1 MRTGN
6 RNDNRS
12 RQKGFSL
19 IELLTVVVILMLV
32 TGVVFQ
38 QIDMVQKKGRQED
51 VKMDLTQ
58 ESREFVDQMV
68 RDLHTSGY
76 PNKKM
81 YLVNLVTNN
90 DNRNAIG
97 LVQVT
102 SSSLWFEGDVDGDGQ
117 VDSIQYQ
124 LQANG
129 GRCPCT
135 IRRSQVV
142 KANGVAPL
150 AQATNFNMEVSNV
163 VNSGNTFP
171 IAGNSTLAAGTVAND
186 TLYGAYKAAPVFRA
200 YDVNGLECGAA
211 GALCTALPLDI
222 GANPTLMSTIK
233 TIRITVN
240 VLAGPE
246 GTDFDTRMRPAVS
259 MTATARLNN

>member
-1 MRTGN
+1 MSATN
-6 RNDNRS
+6 DVRN

-38 QIDMVQKKGRQED
+38 QIDLVQKRGRQED

-58 ESREFVDQMV
+58 ESREFIDQMV

-81 YLVNLVTNN
+81 YTLNLVNNN
-90 DNRNAIG
+90 DSRNAVG

-102 SSSLWFEGDVDGDGQ
+102 PTSIWFEGDVDGDGQ

-124 LQANG
+124 LQTNG
-129 GRCPCT
+129 GTCPCV

-142 KANGVAPL
+142 KVNGVAPL
-150 AQATNFNMEVSNV
+150 AQASNFNMEANNV
-163 VNSGNTFP
+163 VNSG
-171 IAGNSTLAAGTVAND
+171 GTVAITGNTTLASGVVSND
-186 TLYGAYKAAPVFRA
+186 TLYGAFKAAPIFRA
-200 YDVNGLECGAA
+200 YDSNGTEL
-211 GALCTALPLDI
+211 ALPLDI
-222 GANPTLMSTIK
+222 GSNPTAISSIRA
-233 TIRITVN
+233 IRITVN
-240 VLAGPE
+240 VLAGP
-246 GTDFDTRMRPAVS
+246 GGADFDTRMRSAVS
-259 MTATARLNN
+259 MTAAARINN

>member
-1 MRTGN
+1 MSMTGKN
-6 RNDNRS
+6 EVRR

-38 QIDMVQKKGRQED
+38 QIDMVQKRARQED

-58 ESREFVDQMV
+58 ESREFLDQMV

-76 PNKKM
+76 PNRRM
-81 YLVNLVTNN
+81 YITNLVNNN

-102 SSSLWFEGDVDGDGQ
+102 STVLWFEGDVDGDGQ
-117 VDSIQYQ
+117 VDSVQYQ
-124 LQANG
+124 LQSVG

-142 KANGVAPL
+142 KANGTAPM
-150 AQATNFNMEVSNV
+150 AQATNFNQEVNNV
-163 VNSGNTFP
+163 INSGGAFP
-171 IAGNSTLAAGTVAND
+171 ISGTTPLGAGGAPVAND
-186 TLYGAYKAAPVFRA
+186 TLYGAYKAAPVFQA
-200 YDVNGLECGAA
+200 YDSN
-211 GALCTALPLDI
+211 GALMVLPLDI
-222 GANPTLMSTIK
+222 VTNPTSMSTIK
-233 TIRITVN
+233 AIRITVN

-246 GTDFDTRMRPAVS
+246 GTDINTRMRPAVS
-259 MTATARLNN
+259 MTATARVNN

>member
-1 MRTGN
+1 MSATN
-6 RNDNRS
+6 DVRN

-38 QIDMVQKKGRQED
+38 QIDLVQKRGRQED

-58 ESREFVDQMV
+58 ESREFIDQMV

-81 YLVNLVTNN
+81 YLVNLLTNN
-90 DNRNAIG
+90 DNRTAVG

-102 SSSLWFEGDVDGDGQ
+102 PTSIWFEGDVDGDGQ

-124 LQANG
+124 LQSNG
-129 GRCPCT
+129 GTCPCT

-142 KANGVAPL
+142 KVNGTEPWN
-150 AQATNFNMEVSNV
+150 QASNFNMEANNV
-163 VNSGNTFP
+163 VNSGGAVAIT
-171 IAGNSTLAAGTVAND
+171 GNAVLASGTVPND
-186 TLYGAYKAAPVFRA
+186 TLYGAFKAAPIFRA
-200 YDVNGLECGAA
+200 YDVNGVECGTA
-211 GALCTALPLDI
+211 GAFCTALPLDLKN
-222 GANPTLMSTIK
+222 NPTLMSTIK
-233 TIRITVN
+233 SVRITIN
-240 VLAGPE
+240 VLAGPS
-246 GTDFDTRMRPAVS
+246 GADFDTRMRPAVS
-259 MTATARLNN
+259 MTATARINN

>member
-1 MRTGN
+1 MKA
-6 RNDNRS
+6 RNEVRR

-38 QIDMVQKKGRQED
+38 QIDLVQKRARQEN

-58 ESREFVDQMV
+58 ESREFLDQMV

-76 PNKKM
+76 PNKRM
-81 YLVNLVTNN
+81 YLTNLFGVSPNDQK
-90 DNRNAIG
+90 DNRNAVG

-102 SSSLWFEGDVDGDGQ
+102 ATSLWFEGDVDGDGQ

-124 LQANG
+124 LQSNG

-135 IRRSQVV
+135 LRRSQVV
-142 KANGVAPL
+142 KANGVAPM
-150 AQATNFNMEVSNV
+150 AQASNFNMEVENI
-163 VNSGNTFP
+163 VNSGGTFP
-171 IAGNSTLAAGTVAND
+171 IGGTSPPGLPAPD
-186 TLYGAYKAAPVFRA
+186 TLYGAYKAAPVFQA
-200 YDVNGLECGAA
+200 YDSS
-211 GALCTALPLDI
+211 GALLTLPLDI
-222 GANPTLMSTIK
+222 NANLTAMSSIK

-240 VLAGPE
+240 VLAGAA
-246 GTDFDTRMRPAVS
+246 GTDIDTRMRPAIS
-259 MTATARLNN
+259 MTAAARINN

>member
-1 MRTGN
+1 MREKNELRG
-6 RNDNRS
+6 

-38 QIDMVQKKGRQED
+38 QINLVQKKGRQED

-76 PNKKM
+76 PNKRM
-81 YLVNLVTNN
+81 YVVNVVNNN
-90 DNRNAIG
+90 DSRNAVG
-97 LVQVT
+97 LVAVSAT
-102 SSSLWFEGDVDGDGQ
+102 TLWFEGDVDGDGQ

-129 GRCPCT
+129 GSCPCT

-142 KANGVAPL
+142 KANGTEPWN
-150 AQATNFNMEVSNV
+150 QASNFNMEVNNV
-163 VNSGNTFP
+163 VNSGNAFP

-186 TLYGAYKAAPVFRA
+186 TLYGAYKAEPVFRA
-200 YDVNGLECGAA
+200 YDPSGLECGSA
-211 GALCTALPLDI
+211 GALCSALPLDLKN
-222 GANPTLMSTIK
+222 NPTLMSTMR
-233 TIRITVN
+233 TIRITIN

-259 MTATARLNN
+259 MTAAARINN

>member
-1 MRTGN
+1 MRGKN
-6 RNDNRS
+6 EVRRQ
-12 RQKGFSL
+12 QKGFSL

-38 QIDMVQKKGRQED
+38 QIDMVQKRSRQED

-58 ESREFVDQMV
+58 ESREFLDQMV

-81 YLVNLVTNN
+81 YVVNLVTNN
-90 DNRNAIG
+90 DSRNAVG

-102 SSSLWFEGDVDGDGQ
+102 PTVLQFEGDVDGDGQ

-124 LQANG
+124 LQSNG
-129 GRCPCT
+129 GNCPCT

-142 KANGVAPL
+142 KANGTAPL
-150 AQATNFNMEVSNV
+150 AQATNFNQEVNNV
-163 VNSGNTFP
+163 INSGGAFP
-171 IAGNSTLAAGTVAND
+171 IGGTSPPGLPPPD
-186 TLYGAYKAAPVFRA
+186 TLYGAYKAAPVFQA
-200 YDVNGLECGAA
+200 YDASGTLV
-211 GALCTALPLDI
+211 ALPMDI
-222 GANPTLMSTIK
+222 GANPTTMNTIK
-233 TIRITVN
+233 TIRITIN

-246 GTDFDTRMRPAVS
+246 GTDIQTRMRPAVS
-259 MTATARLNN
+259 MTAAARINN

>member
-1 MRTGN
+1 MKNQENACRP
-6 RNDNRS
+6 
-12 RQKGFSL
+12 QKGFSL

-38 QIDMVQKKGRQED
+38 QIDLVQKRGRQED

-81 YLVNLVTNN
+81 YITNLVNIN
-90 DNRNAIG
+90 DSRSAVG

-102 SSSLWFEGDVDGDGQ
+102 PTSLVFEGDVDGDGQ
-117 VDSIQYQ
+117 VDSVQYQ

-129 GRCPCT
+129 GNCPCT
-135 IRRSQVV
+135 IRRSQLP
-142 KANGVAPL
+142 KDNGNPPL
-150 AQATNFNMEVSNV
+150 AQAGTSFNMEVNNVINSNGTIAI
-163 VNSGNTFP
+163 SGNT
-171 IAGNSTLAAGTVAND
+171 TLASGVVSND

-200 YDVNGLECGAA
+200 YDAAGLECGAA
-211 GALCTALPLDI
+211 GAACPALPVDI
-222 GANPTLMSTIK
+222 NTVPNPMPNIR
-233 TIRITVN
+233 TIRITIN
-240 VLAGPE
+240 VLAGPA
-246 GTDFDTRMRPAVS
+246 GADFDTRMRPAVS
-259 MTATARLNN
+259 MTAAARINN

>member
-1 MRTGN
+1 MSMKGKNEVR
-6 RNDNRS
+6 R

-38 QIDMVQKKGRQED
+38 QIDLVQKRSRQED

-58 ESREFVDQMV
+58 ESREFLDQMV

-76 PNKKM
+76 PNKHM
-81 YLVNLVTNN
+81 YIVNLFGASPN
-90 DNRNAIG
+90 DQRDSRNAVG

-102 SSSLWFEGDVDGDGQ
+102 PTVLWFEGDVDGDGQ

-124 LQANG
+124 LQSNG

-142 KANGVAPL
+142 KVNGTAPL
-150 AQATNFNMEVSNV
+150 AQAANFNQEVNNV
-163 VNSGNTFP
+163 INSGGAFP
-171 IAGNSTLAAGTVAND
+171 ITGTSPPGLAAPDV
-186 TLYGAYKAAPVFRA
+186 LYGAYKAAPVFQA
-200 YDVNGLECGAA
+200 YDAN
-211 GALCTALPLDI
+211 GALVALPVDI
-222 GANPTLMSTIK
+222 NANLATMSTIK
-233 TIRITVN
+233 TIRITIN

-246 GTDFDTRMRPAVS
+246 GTDIQTRMRPVVS
-259 MTATARLNN
+259 MTAAARINN

>member
-1 MRTGN
+1 MGMIGKDEVR
-6 RNDNRS
+6 R

-38 QIDMVQKKGRQED
+38 QIDMVQKRARQED

-58 ESREFVDQMV
+58 ESREFLDQMV

-76 PNKKM
+76 PNKRM
-81 YLVNLVTNN
+81 YITSLVTNN
-90 DNRNAIG
+90 DNRNAVG
-97 LVQVT
+97 MVQVT
-102 SSSLWFEGDVDGDGQ
+102 STSLQFEGDVDGDGQ

-124 LQANG
+124 LQSNG

-142 KANGVAPL
+142 KVNGTAPL
-150 AQATNFNMEVSNV
+150 AQATNFNQEVNNV
-163 VNSGNTFP
+163 INSGGAFP
-171 IAGNSTLAAGTVAND
+171 IGGTSPPGLPSPDV
-186 TLYGAYKAAPVFRA
+186 LYGAYKAAPVFQA
-200 YDVNGLECGAA
+200 YDAN
-211 GALCTALPLDI
+211 GALLALPLDI
-222 GANPTLMSTIK
+222 VANPTSMSGIR
-233 TIRITVN
+233 TIRITIN

-246 GTDFDTRMRPAVS
+246 GTDIDTRMRPAVS
-259 MTATARLNN
+259 MTAAARINN

>member
-1 MRTGN
+1 MRGKSDI
-6 RNDNRS
+6 RR

-38 QIDMVQKKGRQED
+38 QIDMVQKRSRQED

-58 ESREFVDQMV
+58 ESREFLDQMV

-81 YLVNLVTNN
+81 YVVNLFPAPNN
-90 DNRNAIG
+90 DIRNAVG
-97 LVQVT
+97 LVQVSPT
-102 SSSLWFEGDVDGDGQ
+102 LLQFEGDLDGDGQ
-117 VDSIQYQ
+117 VDSIQYE

-129 GRCPCT
+129 GVCPCT

-142 KANGVAPL
+142 KANTEPWN
-150 AQATNFNMEVSNV
+150 QATNFNMEVNNV
-163 VNSGNTFP
+163 VNSGNAFP
-171 IAGNSTLAAGTVAND
+171 IGGNTTLASGVVSND
-186 TLYGAYKAAPVFRA
+186 ALYGAYKAAPVFQA
-200 YDVNGLECGAA
+200 YDSNGTLM
-211 GALCTALPLDI
+211 TLPLDLKS
-222 GANPTLMSTIK
+222 NPTVMSTIR
-233 TIRITVN
+233 TIRITIN

-246 GTDFDTRMRPAVS
+246 GIDFDTRMRPTVS
-259 MTATARLNN
+259 MTAAARINN

>member
-1 MRTGN
+1 MTERGGL
-6 RNDNRS
+6 RR

-19 IELLTVVVILMLV
+19 IELLTVVVILMLI

-38 QIDMVQKKGRQED
+38 QIDLVQKKGRQED

-76 PNKKM
+76 PNNKQ
-81 YLVNLVTNN
+81 YISGLFGPIPGDRN
-90 DNRNAIG
+90 DNRNAVG

-102 SSSLWFEGDVDGDGQ
+102 PTSLWFEGDVIGDGQ
-117 VDSIQYQ
+117 VYSVQYQ

-129 GRCPCT
+129 GTCPCT

-142 KANGVAPL
+142 KANGVAPM
-150 AQATNFNMEVSNV
+150 AQASNFNMEVNNV
-163 VNSGNTFP
+163 VNSGNT
-171 IAGNSTLAAGTVAND
+171 IAIGGNSTLSSGTVAND
-186 TLYGAYKAAPVFRA
+186 TLYSAFKVAPIFQA
-200 YDVNGLECGAA
+200 YDANGTL
-211 GALCTALPLDI
+211 LTLPLDI
-222 GANPTLMSTIK
+222 VSNPTAMASIK

-240 VLAGPE
+240 VLAGPA
-246 GTDFDTRMRPAVS
+246 GTDFDTRLRPAVS
-259 MTATARLNN
+259 MTAAARINN

>member
-1 MRTGN
+1 MRTTN
-6 RNDNRS
+6 DVRN

-38 QIDMVQKKGRQED
+38 QIDMVQKRGRQED

-68 RDLHTSGY
+68 RDIHTSGY

-81 YLVNLVTNN
+81 YLVGLVTNN
-90 DNRNAIG
+90 DNRTAVG
-97 LVQVT
+97 LVQVSPT
-102 SSSLWFEGDVDGDGQ
+102 SLWFEGDVDGDGQ
-117 VDSIQYQ
+117 VDSIQYE
-124 LQANG
+124 LQAPG

-142 KANGVAPL
+142 KVNGTEPWNQAN
-150 AQATNFNMEVSNV
+150 NFNMEVSNV
-163 VNSGNTFP
+163 VNSRNTFP
-171 IAGNSTLAAGTVAND
+171 IGGNSTLAAGVVAND
-186 TLYGAYKAAPVFRA
+186 TLYGAYKAAPIFRA
-200 YDVNGLECGAA
+200 YDSNGLECGAA
-211 GALCTALPLDI
+211 GALCGTLPQDLKN
-222 GANPTLMSTIK
+222 NPTAMSTIK

-246 GTDFDTRMRPAVS
+246 GVDFDTRIRPAVS
-259 MTATARLNN
+259 MTAAARINN

>member
-1 MRTGN
+1 MRSKN
-6 RNDNRS
+6 EICRC
-12 RQKGFSL
+12 QKGFSL

-38 QIDMVQKKGRQED
+38 QINLVQKRGRQED

-76 PNKKM
+76 PNRKM
-81 YLVNLVTNN
+81 YITNLVNTSDSRYAV
-90 DNRNAIG
+90 G

-102 SSSLWFEGDVDGDGQ
+102 PTSLWFEGDVDGDGQ

-124 LQANG
+124 LQSNG
-129 GRCPCT
+129 GTCPCT

-142 KANGVAPL
+142 KANGVAPM
-150 AQATNFNMEVSNV
+150 AQATSFNMEVSNV
-163 VNSGNTFP
+163 VNSNGT
-171 IAGNSTLAAGTVAND
+171 IAISGNSALASGVVSND
-186 TLYGAYKAAPVFRA
+186 TLYGAYKAAPIFRA
-200 YDVNGLECGAA
+200 YDANGLECGAV
-211 GALCTALPLDI
+211 GAACTALPLDI
-222 GANPTLMSTIK
+222 NTNPTLMSSIK
-233 TIRITVN
+233 SIRITVN
-240 VLAGPE
+240 VLAGPG

-259 MTATARLNN
+259 MTAAARINN

>member
-1 MRTGN
+1 MKRKN
-6 RNDNRS
+6 EIRRH
-12 RQKGFSL
+12 QKGFSL
-19 IELLTVVVILMLV
+19 IELMTVVVILMLV

-38 QIDMVQKKGRQED
+38 QIDLVQKRARSED

-76 PNKKM
+76 PNKRM
-81 YLVNLVTNN
+81 YLVNLVTTS
-90 DNRNAIG
+90 DNRNAVG

-102 SSSLWFEGDVDGDGQ
+102 ATSLWFEGDVDGDGQ

-124 LQANG
+124 LQAPG

-142 KANGVAPL
+142 KVNGTAPM
-150 AQATNFNMEVSNV
+150 AQASNFNQEVNNV
-163 VNSGNTFP
+163 INSGGAFP
-171 IAGNSTLAAGTVAND
+171 IGGTSPPGLPVPD
-186 TLYGAYKAAPVFRA
+186 TLYGAYKAAPVFQA
-200 YDVNGLECGAA
+200 YDSN
-211 GALCTALPLDI
+211 GALLALPLDI
-222 GANPTLMSTIK
+222 GANPTSMSTIK
-233 TIRITVN
+233 TIRITLN

-246 GTDFDTRMRPAVS
+246 GTDIQTRMRPAVS
-259 MTATARLNN
+259 MTAAARVNN